1 MNRITDFFTNL
12 WDYVQENPMLAISA
26 VLGLVVFIIL
36 IYLFIRLRRKE
47 QAVNE
52 KEQRGTGPAEISE
65 VALSPYTVA
74 DIRKAMTEG
83 VSEDRISK
91 LFKGA
96 RVRWIGD
103 LLRARPQGE
112 DLIRVA
118 IEFTEVGMFPVAFC
132 TVPLSRYPELK
143 VLYQGARVAVQGTI
157 SGISNTHVSLD
168 DAVLSLSV

>member
-1 MNRITDFFTNL
+1 MESITNFFTSL
-12 WDYVQENPMLAISA
+12 GDYAQDNPLIPAG
-26 VLGLVVFIIL
+26 LGVVVFVIL
-36 IYLFIRLRRKE
+36 IYLYIRLRRKGLPVNAKKQR
-47 QAVNE
+47 QA
-52 KEQRGTGPAEISE
+52 GPAEISE

-74 DIRKAMTEG
+74 DIRKAMAEG

-96 RVRWIGD
+96 RVRWLGD

-112 DLIRVA
+112 DLVRVA

-143 VLYQGARVAVQGTI
+143 VLYQGTRVAVQGTI
-157 SGISNTHVSLD
+157 SGISDMHVSLD